1 MYNVIPHTFVQA
13 KAQDVCV
20 KLTEDYESRLQTV
33 SCVCKVRFA
42 ANPTKTRNHKN
53 MAILKGVAVRQG

>member
-1 MYNVIPHTFVQA
+1 MLFPYFVQA

-33 SCVCKVRFA
+33 SCASKVRFA
-42 ANPTKTRNHKN
+42 ANPIK
-53 MAILKGVAVRQG
+53 ISVL

>member
-1 MYNVIPHTFVQA
+1 MPASVLNNNCFRHVSCSFQLFVKA

-33 SCVCKVRFA
+33 SRVYNVPF
-42 ANPTKTRNHKN
+42 TDKN
-53 MAILKGVAVRQG
+53 SSLVTPN

>member
-1 MYNVIPHTFVQA
+1 MKALHHERFNIWSFLFVFSKA

-33 SCVCKVRFA
+33 SFRFA
-42 ANPTKTRNHKN
+42 
-53 MAILKGVAVRQG
+53 VE

>member
-1 MYNVIPHTFVQA
+1 MKALHLERFNIILKFLFMFSKA

-33 SCVCKVRFA
+33 SFRC
-42 ANPTKTRNHKN
+42 
-53 MAILKGVAVRQG
+53 AVE

>member
-1 MYNVIPHTFVQA
+1 MPASVLTNNYLPHVCSFQPFVKA

-33 SCVCKVRFA
+33 SRVFNVLFKD
-42 ANPTKTRNHKN
+42 KTSS
-53 MAILKGVAVRQG
+53 LVTP